1 MISNQTA
8 DTRSF
13 LIQNRT
19 LCEGDNLEFLLRM
32 PDESVDL
39 IATDPPFNKNREFQG
54 IGRAEGQSF
63 KDYWSWEADV
73 HKPYLDHITK
83 HWPALYAVVQTAY
96 QAHSPSV
103 AAFLAF
109 MSVRLIEMHRVL
121 KPTGSIYL
129 HCDSA
134 VNAYLRLVLDAIFG
148 KDNFR
153 NEIVWRRDAAGKGAK
168 RVSNQFP
175 RNSDFILFYSK
186 SASLTYNQPYNELSE
201 QQKQT
206 YRYVESSGRK
216 YKAVQLGDYSA
227 LSIERMKENGLI
239 HTSSSG
245 KEYKKYYLDEAK
257 STIDNIWTDIAGFG
271 TRTSAKER
279 IGWATQKPLALYRRI
294 IEASSN
300 EAIVDSNGNIIKEA
314 DLVLDP
320 FCGCATTCVAAE
332 QLGRRWIGIDLSP
345 LARSITLDRLA
356 REAGAGTFW
365 PNEVH
370 TVTTFDLAKLPG
382 GTTAM
387 LAIPQLPDREHKGMA
402 KGYKAEDVRRYLAA
416 REAVGTAKHHGVNM
430 ACQGCGYLPPR
441 LDYQDV
447 DHIIP
452 QAKEGKS
459 SWDNLCLLCGPCN
472 RRKAHKL
479 TIEQL
484 RIEVEMEGLILD
496 KAALMP
502 MDPASIAKR
511 DRALRPPQQ

>member
-1 MISNQTA
+1 M
-8 DTRSF
+8 RSF
-13 LIQNRT
+13 SMQNRT

-54 IGRAEGQSF
+54 IGNAEGQSF
-63 KDYWSWEADV
+63 KDYWSWAVDV
-73 HKPYLDHITK
+73 HKPYLDHIAK
-83 HWPALYAVVQTAY
+83 HWPALDAVVQTAY
-96 QAHSPSV
+96 QTHSSSV

-121 KPTGSIYL
+121 KSTGSLYL

-134 VNAYLRLVLDAIFG
+134 VNAYLRLLLDSIFG

-153 NEIVWRRDAAGKGAK
+153 NEIIWRRDAAGKGAK
-168 RVSNQFP
+168 RVSKQFP

-186 SASLTYNQPYNELSE
+186 SANLTYNQPYSELSE
-201 QQKQT
+201 QQKQP
-206 YRYVESSGRK
+206 YRYTESSGRR

-227 LSIERMKENGLI
+227 FSIERMKEDGLI

-271 TRTSAKER
+271 TRTSAKEWT
-279 IGWATQKPLALYRRI
+279 GWATQKPLALYRRI

-300 EAIVDSNGNIIKEA
+300 GAMTDLHGKAVEA

-345 LARSITLDRLA
+345 QSKGITFERLA
-356 REAGAGTFW
+356 REAGEGTLW

-370 TVTTFDLAKLPG
+370 IVTTQDLAKLPVG
-382 GTTAM
+382 ITAA
-387 LAIPQLPDREHKGMA
+387 LAIPQLPERQQKGMT

-416 REAVGTAKHHGVNM
+416 REAVGTAKHRGVNM
-430 ACQGCGYLPPR
+430 ACQGCGYMPPR

-447 DHIIP
+447 DHIVP

-459 SWDNLCLLCGPCN
+459 NWDNLCLLCGPCN

-479 TIEQL
+479 TVEQL
-484 RIEVEMEGLILD
+484 RAEVEAEGLLLD
-496 KAALMP
+496 ATALMP
-502 MDPASIAKR
+502 MDAASLAKR
-511 DRALRPPQQ
+511 DRALRPAGR